1 MRLLLFITCLAVIGV
16 IGCKK
21 KDPAQTVLPGRRMAE
36 AEVLSLATTVF
47 PPGPEQSQYHVSFK
61 DGVWE
66 VSCESNH
73 ITKAVRIQDADG
85 KMEQVSKQ
93 VSKP

>member
-1 MRLLLFITCLAVIGV
+1 MRLLTFIACLAVIGST
-16 IGCKK
+16 GCKK
-21 KDPAQTVLPGRRMAE
+21 EDPAYKALPGRRMAE
-36 AEVLSLATTVF
+36 VQVLSLATTVF
-47 PPGPEQSQYHVSFK
+47 PPGPEQSQFHVGFK

-85 KMEQVSKQ
+85 KIEPVTQ
-93 VSKP
+93 P

>member
-1 MRLLLFITCLAVIGV
+1 MRLLSFIACLAVIGI

-21 KDPAQTVLPGRRMAE
+21 PDPAQTALPGRRMAE
-36 AEVLSLATTVF
+36 AQVLSLATTVL
-47 PPGPEQSQYHVSFK
+47 PPGASSSQYDVSFK

-73 ITKAVRIQDADG
+73 VVKVVRIQDADG
-85 KMEQVSKQ
+85 KIEQVDR
-93 VSKP
+93 P